1 LIKIF
6 PRMPNYFATNL
17 VFVRKLQKLT
27 QEEAATALGFKRSTY
42 SNYES
47 EHTEPDL
54 EGLKKIT
61 SKLGI
66 SLDVLLF
73 TDFRNVQLTKNSTFE
88 EFVQAIVQPS
98 IQPFP
103 INGTNHVSENE
114 VAVGKN
120 KSQELDALSPSIVTV
135 DTEGKAI
142 AVMVSV
148 KEREAYL
155 AGFSN
160 EDYISTLPIFR
171 LPYKDDVAFRIFEVQ
186 GVSML
191 PTMQDEDLAIS
202 RWVGVS
208 GLKDD
213 RVHVLITR
221 SNGILIKRV
230 LYRQNEGKVICMSDH
245 NERGLYPNI
254 VLEVADILEAWYV
267 VEKMTK
273 HLPAPGEIY
282 KRINDLEADMALIK
296 QAIAR
301 GERLR

>member
-1 LIKIF
+1 MENFL
-6 PRMPNYFATNL
+6 ATNL
-17 VFVRKLQKLT
+17 IALRNRLRLT
-27 QEEAATALGFKRSTY
+27 QTKVAADVDLKRTTY
-42 SNYES
+42 MNYES
-47 EHTEPDL
+47 GHTEPSIETALKLASYFGVSL
-54 EGLKKIT
+54 EELMKNNLADVHLTAKSSEAENVHPSVHPSVHPM
-61 SKLGI
+61 SKNDANHASETG
-66 SLDVLLF
+66 VAF
-73 TDFRNVQLTKNSTFE
+73 G
-88 EFVQAIVQPS
+88 
-98 IQPFP
+98 
-103 INGTNHVSENE
+103 NGRR
-114 VAVGKN
+114 
-120 KSQELDALSPSIVTV
+120 QELAASSPAIVTV

-148 KEREAYL
+148 EERDAYL

-160 EDYISTLPIFR
+160 EDYISTLPTFR

-230 LYRQNEGKVICMSDH
+230 IYRQNEGKVICMSDH